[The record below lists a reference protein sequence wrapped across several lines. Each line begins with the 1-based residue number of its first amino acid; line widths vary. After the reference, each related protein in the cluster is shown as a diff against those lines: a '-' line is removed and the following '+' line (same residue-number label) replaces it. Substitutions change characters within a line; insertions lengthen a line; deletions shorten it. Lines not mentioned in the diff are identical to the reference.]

1 MSKNWLQ
8 QSSNSFIWDDSDW
21 VVDQEHSECDVKNT
35 INRTSQFSNKLRND
49 KGNIKACDI
58 ELFVDSFESSV
69 RLYDSEELLQ
79 QLAKTH
85 NVENVDSIYNDQ
97 EIRIRRER
105 KFSQNLEI
113 PVNEKKEIWK
123 MWRNKPSKEIL
134 EQILPK

>member
-1 MSKNWLQ
+1 MILNY
-8 QSSNSFIWDDSDW
+8 F
-21 VVDQEHSECDVKNT
+21 
-35 INRTSQFSNKLRND
+35 F
-49 KGNIKACDI
+49 
-58 ELFVDSFESSV
+58 DSFESSV
-69 RLYDSEELLQ
+69 GLYDSEELLQ

-113 PVNEKKEIWK
+113 SVNEKKEIWK